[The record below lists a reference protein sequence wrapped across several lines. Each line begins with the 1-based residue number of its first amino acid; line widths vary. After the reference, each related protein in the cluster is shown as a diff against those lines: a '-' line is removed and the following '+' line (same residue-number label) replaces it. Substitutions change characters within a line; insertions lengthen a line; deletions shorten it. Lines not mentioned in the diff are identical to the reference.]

1 MARAGLALVFVG
13 LFAPGCGDP
22 APDAT
27 SDGGVAPAADARHQ
41 DPAETVPPLVLRWS
55 EDIGWIRGDP
65 MVFDVDGRLTVGA
78 SRTSAPTP
86 DVNPLPYLRQFA
98 PDGTFLWN
106 RTDRTTDP
114 LPTWVDLASSPDG
127 EIVAAGGSLIR
138 KLTSSG
144 ARLWT
149 RREETWDVAVDGAGN
164 VIAFGG
170 TVEEGS
176 VLRKLTP
183 DGNLLW
189 ERAEAVTAYEE
200 ELEADAAGDIVTAIR
215 FPDPGDGGRVDKRD
229 PDGELLWSL
238 SLNDLPDSGGDRVR
252 LTSLS
257 CDPGGAVLVT
267 TADALYLISPDG
279 DVAWWTDP
287 AADLPWLV
295 DTYGRYITFG
305 LAAVGGG
312 AFAEDGSVVVALEVA
327 ATVEPPDENA
337 DRTAAI
343 LLVHYAADGE
353 RLAMGVH
360 EPEADFRALV
370 DLAVWRGR
378 VVVAAEYHERPEP
391 QIAAMLLALD
401 LPNPE

>member
-1 MARAGLALVFVG
+1 M
-13 LFAPGCGDP
+13 
-22 APDAT
+22 
-27 SDGGVAPAADARHQ
+27 
-41 DPAETVPPLVLRWS
+41 
-55 EDIGWIRGDP
+55 I
-65 MVFDVDGRLTVGA
+65 FDVEGRLTVGA

-98 PDGTFLWN
+98 ADGTFLWN

-114 LPTWVDLASSPDG
+114 LPTWVDLATSLEG
-127 EIVAAGGSLIR
+127 EIVAAGAGLVR
-138 KLTSSG
+138 KFTSSG
-144 ARLWT
+144 ARVWT
-149 RREETWDVAVDGAGN
+149 RREETWDVAVDGEGN

-170 TVEEGS
+170 TVAEGS

-183 DGNLLW
+183 EGDLSW

-200 ELEADAAGDIVTAIR
+200 EVEVDAAGDIVTAIR
-215 FPDPGDGGRVDKRD
+215 FPDPGEGGRVDKRD

-238 SLNDLPDSGGDRVR
+238 PLNDMPDSGGDRVR

-279 DVAWWTDP
+279 EVAWWTDP
-287 AADLPWLV
+287 AADLPWLL
-295 DTYGRYITFG
+295 DTYGRYITLG
-305 LAAVGGG
+305 LTAVGGG

-327 ATVEPPDENA
+327 ATVEPPDENT
-337 DRTAAI
+337 DWTAAI
-343 LLVHYAADGE
+343 LLIHYAADGE

-360 EPEADFRALV
+360 EPEADFRDLV

-378 VVVAAEYHERPEP
+378 VVVAADYDRRPAP
-391 QIAAMLLALD
+391 QIAAMILALD
-401 LPNPE
+401 LPQPE